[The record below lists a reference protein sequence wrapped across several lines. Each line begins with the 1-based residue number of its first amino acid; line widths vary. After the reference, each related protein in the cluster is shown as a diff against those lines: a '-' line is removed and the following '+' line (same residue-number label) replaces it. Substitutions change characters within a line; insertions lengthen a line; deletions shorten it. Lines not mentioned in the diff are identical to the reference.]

1 MSINWIS
8 WIDSTTKSTKILM
21 LITNNEVIIEY
32 TIHVIQF
39 RLDDIKENNVG
50 FSIAKN
56 MEKKE

>member
-21 LITNNEVIIEY
+21 LLMNNRIIEY